1 MTRYLTLLIAAYG
14 LIAIETSLQTETGLV
29 SPYGSFVWMLL
40 PWLATVPSPS
50 SSIVAAAL
58 YGLMIDA
65 VSNHH
70 PGLLIAA
77 TIIAVCILQRMITPK
92 SLESLPR
99 VFLVSTAC
107 GCLLAMLVATCSLLT
122 TSSPVNPSVLLTSI
136 AISSIIAAT
145 FSTLCSAVFRSC
157 GNVFALNSSQSHN

>member
-1 MTRYLTLLIAAYG
+1 MIRYAPLPIAAYV

-29 SPYGSFVWMLL
+29 TPYGSFVWMLL
-40 PWLATVPSPS
+40 PWLATLPS
-50 SSIVAAAL
+50 SGSIFASAF

-77 TIIAVCILQRMITPK
+77 TVIAVCIMQRMITPK
-92 SLESLPR
+92 SLESSPR
-99 VFLVSTAC
+99 VFLVSMLS

-122 TSSPVNPSVLLTSI
+122 ASSPVDPSALLTSI
-136 AISSIIAAT
+136 AISLIVAAT
-145 FSTLCSAVFRSC
+145 VSTLGSVVIRGC
-157 GNVFALNSSQSHN
+157 GNMFTQAPSPVH

>member
-1 MTRYLTLLIAAYG
+1 MTRYVTLLIAAYG
-14 LIAIETSLQTETGLV
+14 LIAIETSLQTETGFV
-29 SPYGSFVWMLL
+29 TPYGSFVWMLL
-40 PWLATVPSPS
+40 PWLATLSSPS
-50 SSIVAAAL
+50 ASIFTAAL

-92 SLESLPR
+92 SLKSAPR
-99 VFLVSTAC
+99 VFFVSTAC

-122 TSSPVNPSVLLTSI
+122 ASSPVNPSALLTSI
-136 AISSIIAAT
+136 VISTTLAAA
-145 FSTLCSAVFRSC
+145 FSTLVAATIRSC
-157 GNVFALNSSQSHN
+157 GTVLTLNQSQSQH